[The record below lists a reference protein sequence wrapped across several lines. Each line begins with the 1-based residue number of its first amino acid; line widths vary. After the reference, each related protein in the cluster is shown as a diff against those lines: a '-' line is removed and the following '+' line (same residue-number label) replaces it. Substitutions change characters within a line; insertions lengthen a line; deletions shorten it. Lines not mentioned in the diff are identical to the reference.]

1 MKKLITLFAV
11 ASVLTGCSNL
21 DLSKHTTANKDDST
35 TVKMR
40 ACMLNEATQ
49 KLKAGTLLAASVNA
63 TAEEITNTCIQKLAL
78 QSVGLDTESNNSM
91 ASSIINNL
99 LKKKK

>member
-1 MKKLITLFAV
+1 MKKLIALIAV
-11 ASVLTGCSNL
+11 ASALTACSNL
-21 DLSKHTTANKDDST
+21 DLSKHTTANKDDPT

-49 KLKAGTLLAASVNA
+49 KLKAGTLMAASVSA

-78 QSVGLDTESNNSM
+78 QAAGLDTESNNSM
-91 ASSIINNL
+91 ASSIINSL
-99 LKKKK
+99 LQKK